1 MNTFQINDEDGN
13 SLGILI
19 TTLDENSVDTLYHE
33 FCTNE
38 DYDDVQ
44 GDIEEFIIFCQD
56 KEPEELFERY
66 YIDGVIYAP
75 NLGYETFIKNRK

>member
-1 MNTFQINDEDGN
+1 MKTFQINDEDGN
-13 SLGILI
+13 SLGILS

-44 GDIEEFIIFCQD
+44 GDIEEFIIFCQS
-56 KEPEELFERY
+56 ELPSHARG
-66 YIDGVIYAP
+66 DGM
-75 NLGYETFIKNRK
+75 GFRSHHFD